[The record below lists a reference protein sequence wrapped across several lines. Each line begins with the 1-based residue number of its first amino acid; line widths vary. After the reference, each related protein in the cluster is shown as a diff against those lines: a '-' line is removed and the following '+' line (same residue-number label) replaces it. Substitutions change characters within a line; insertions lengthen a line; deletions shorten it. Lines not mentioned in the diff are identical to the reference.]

1 MPIDAHAEISKAV
14 QILRHGGLVAFATET
29 VYGLGADAANPAA
42 VAKIYSVKGRPATNP
57 LIVHVVDE
65 VVARRYVAAW
75 PESAERLAR
84 AFWPGPLTL
93 VLPKGRQIVPA
104 VTAGLGTMA
113 IRCPDHP
120 LAAELLREFD
130 GPVAAPSANRSTRV
144 SPTTA
149 DHVRLDLG
157 KAVDLI
163 LDGGPCRVGI
173 ESTVID
179 LTSSKPRILRL
190 GSVGRGQIESIIG
203 PIEVTDVTADISLA
217 AKSPGQQAIHYAPIT
232 PAFRVGE
239 GDEHHLLTFCAH
251 RLGRKAIFLIIH
263 GSDLSRLLL
272 QRVDRDAIVELPSDA
287 AEYGQRLYAA
297 LRDADDRKADLI
309 WVQIPPAGPEWDAT
323 RDRVHRATRP
333 ASEASQQEG
342 SSEGTC

>member
-1 MPIDAHAEISKAV
+1 M
-14 QILRHGGLVAFATET
+14 AFATET
-29 VYGLGADAANPAA
+29 VYGLGADATNSEA
-42 VAKIYSVKGRPATNP
+42 VGKIFSIKGRPATNP

-65 VVARRYVAAW
+65 AVAKRYVGGW

-84 AFWPGPLTL
+84 VFWPGPLTL

-130 GPVAAPSANRSTRV
+130 GAVAAPSANRSTRV

-149 DHVRLDLG
+149 DHVRHDLG
-157 KAVDLI
+157 KDVDLI

-190 GSVGRGQIESIIG
+190 GSVGHGQIENIIG
-203 PIEVTDVTADISLA
+203 PVEVTDITADTSLA

-239 GDEHHLLTFCAH
+239 GDENHLLTFCAH

-263 GSDLSRLLL
+263 GSELSRQLL
-272 QRVDRDAIVELPSDA
+272 QRTDRAAIVDLPSDA
-287 AEYGQRLYAA
+287 AEYGRRLYAA
-297 LRDADDRKADLI
+297 LRDADNRKADLI
-309 WVQIPPAGPEWDAT
+309 WIQVPPAGPEWDAA

-333 ASEASQQEG
+333 ASEALQ
-342 SSEGTC
+342 